1 MPITDSIATNLADS
15 LAIISDSLAKLH
27 SLDSIQL
34 VATDSL
40 QKATTIPTGFEGK
53 ALPETLNN
61 NPILTISLLLLFLLF
76 GYVINYGRKMIVETT
91 KDFFYLKERSSIFID
106 SSANALPLKI
116 SFVIISI
123 GSIGLFLY
131 SLFFHEDTSS
141 SFQNKLVY
149 LALFFLLTISFFA
162 FKLLTFKSLGYIF
175 FDKSTSSIFIRD
187 YFSIIFGLG
196 IVLLPVVIG
205 LIYTDERFFMV
216 FLITGL
222 ILFLCSLLLILY
234 KIFQIFLV
242 NLYSL
247 FYILLYLC
255 TLEILPIVIV
265 IKALL

>member
-1 MPITDSIATNLADS
+1 MPITDSIATNLTDS

-27 SLDSIQL
+27 TIDSVQL
-34 VATDSL
+34 STKSYL
-40 QKATTIPTGFEGK
+40 QQIATIPTGFEGTPI
-53 ALPETLNN
+53 PETLNN

-106 SSANALPLKI
+106 SSANALQLKI
-116 SFVIISI
+116 SFLIISI

-141 SFQNKLVY
+141 SFHNKLVY
-149 LALFFLLTISFFA
+149 LALFFLLTVGFFV
-162 FKLLTFKSLGYIF
+162 FKLLTFKILGYVF

-196 IVLLPVVIG
+196 IVLLPIVIG
-205 LIYTDERFFMV
+205 LIYTDEQFFML
-216 FLITGL
+216 FLIFGL
-222 ILFLCSLLLILY
+222 LMFLCASLLILY

-265 IKALL
+265 IKALS